1 MTLSDLSVRRPVFAT
16 VLSLLLVV
24 LGVLSF
30 TTLPLRELPDI
41 DPPVVS
47 ISTAYPGASAAIIET
62 RITQL
67 LEDAVSGIEGIDT
80 LDSSSRNGESQITIE
95 FTLSRD
101 IEAAANDVR
110 DAVSRVVDRLP
121 EEAELPEVQKVSA
134 DADAIMWLNLS
145 SEVLDTMA
153 LTDYAERYVVDRL
166 SSIEGVAQI
175 RVGGRQRYAMRI
187 WLDRQALAARGLTVS
202 EVEAALRR
210 ENIELPAGTLEST
223 TRDFTL
229 RMERGFDSEDEF
241 RRLPLLKGEDGYVVR
256 LGDVAEVELGS
267 EDRRAYFRGN
277 GQPRVGLGIIKT
289 STANSLDVAQRVKD
303 EMADINRSLPQGMEI
318 SLAFD
323 STVFI
328 EVAVERVYQTLIE
341 AVVLVLLV
349 IWLFLGSV
357 RAALVPAVT
366 VPVCLIAAFVGLNAF
381 GFSINLLTLLA
392 LVLAIGLV
400 VDDAIVVLENVQRRV
415 DLGEPPML
423 AAIRGTRQVAF
434 AVIATTA
441 VLIAVFLPVAFLEG
455 NNGRLFRELAV
466 ALAGAIF
473 ISAVVALSLT
483 PMMCSKLVRPH
494 VGGGGLANWINSRLN
509 GLTQVYRR
517 WLAALIHRRGLFAG
531 LVALSLVLIAVL
543 FSAIPRELA
552 PPEDRGSYFAS
563 VSAPE
568 GAGFDYTVEQMQEV
582 ERRLV
587 QHVGEEGPLQLVI
600 SRVPGGFGAGEDM
613 HTGVV
618 IALLKPWTERSQSTE
633 DAVQMARRD
642 LADIPG
648 IRAFPVARSGLV
660 RSGGSPVQVV
670 LGGPNYEDLQDWRDR
685 LMARME
691 SNPGLF
697 GVDSDYKETRPQ
709 IRVQL
714 DSNRAADLGV
724 SVNDVGRTLETMMG
738 ARRVTTFIDDG
749 EEYDVIL
756 QAQDSNRASPTDLAN
771 LYVRARGGQLVPL
784 ANVVTLTELAEPGRL
799 NRFNRLRAITVSA
812 NLSPGYT
819 LGEALNWVEQTARE
833 ELPQTAQL
841 DFKGESREYV
851 QSGSAV
857 IFTFVMA
864 LLVVY
869 LVLAA
874 QFESF
879 LHPFTIMLTVPLAVL
894 GALLGLVITGS
905 TLNLFSQIGIV
916 MLVGLAAKNGIL
928 IVEFAN
934 QRRDAGLPVL
944 EAILDASETRLRP
957 ILMTSLATMMGVLPL
972 IIASGPGSASR
983 SAVGVVV
990 FFGVALSTF
999 LSLFVVPSFYAL
1011 LAPYTRS
1018 PDALARSIEAQS
1030 ARIPDRERAA
1040 EV

>member
-1 MTLSDLSVRRPVFAT
+1 MMLSDLAVRRPVFAT
-16 VLSLLLVV
+16 VVSLLLIV

-47 ISTAYPGASAAIIET
+47 ISTGYPGASAAIIET

-80 LDSSSRNGESQITIE
+80 LDSSSRNGESRITIE
-95 FTLSRD
+95 FKLSRD

-121 EEAELPEVQKVSA
+121 EEADLPEVQKVSA
-134 DADAIMWLNLS
+134 DADAILWLNLS
-145 SEVLDTMA
+145 SEILDTMA

-166 SSIEGVAQI
+166 SSIEGVAQVRI
-175 RVGGRQRYAMRI
+175 GGRQRYAMRI
-187 WLDRQALAARGLTVS
+187 WLDRQALAARGLTVAD
-202 EVEAALRR
+202 VEAALRR

-229 RMERGFDSEDEF
+229 RMERGFSGEDEF
-241 RRLPLLKGEDGYVVR
+241 RQLPLVKGEDGYVVR

-289 STANSLDVAQRVKD
+289 STANSLDVGDRVKS
-303 EMADINRSLPQGMEI
+303 EMAGINRSLPEGMEI

-328 EVAVERVYQTLIE
+328 NVAVERVYKTLVE

-349 IWLFLGSV
+349 IWLFLGSA

-366 VPVCLIAAFVGLNAF
+366 VPVCLIAAFIGLSAF

-415 DLGEPPML
+415 DMGEPPAL

-441 VLIAVFLPVAFLEG
+441 VLISVFLPVAFLEG

-473 ISAVVALSLT
+473 ISAFVALTLT

-494 VGGGGLANWINSRLN
+494 VGGKGLDGWINARLN
-509 GLTQVYRR
+509 GLSVTYRR
-517 WLAALIHRRGLFAG
+517 WLETLIGRRGLFALLMLG
-531 LVALSLVLIAVL
+531 SVVLIGVL
-543 FSAIPRELA
+543 FMAIPRELA

-563 VSAPE
+563 VSGPE
-568 GAGFDYTVEQMQEV
+568 GAGFDYTVKQMQEV
-582 ERRLV
+582 ERRLMA
-587 QHVGEEGPLQLVI
+587 HTGEDGPLDLVI

-613 HTGVV
+613 HTGTV
-618 IALLKPWTERSQSTE
+618 IALLKPWTERSQSTS
-633 DAVQMARRD
+633 DAVQLARQD

-670 LGGPNYEDLQDWRDR
+670 LGGPDYQEIQAWRDR

-691 SNPGLF
+691 QNPGLF
-697 GVDSDYKETRPQ
+697 AIDSDYKETRPQ

-714 DSNRAADLGV
+714 DSSRAADLGV

-738 ARRVTTFIDDG
+738 SRRVTTFIDDG

-756 QAQDSNRASPTDLAN
+756 QARDENRASPADLNN
-771 LYVRARGGQLVPL
+771 LYVRARGGELVPL
-784 ANVVTLTELAEPGRL
+784 SNVVTLSELAEPGRL

-812 NLSPGYT
+812 NLAPGYS
-819 LGEALNWVEQTARE
+819 LGEALTWVDQVVRS
-833 ELPQTAQL
+833 ELPQTAQI
-841 DFKGESREYV
+841 DYKGESREYI

-857 IFTFVMA
+857 LFTFVMA

-879 LHPFTIMLTVPLAVL
+879 LHPVTIMLTVPLAVL
-894 GALLGLVITGS
+894 GALLGLAVTGS

-944 EAILDASETRLRP
+944 AAILDASETRLRP

-1018 PDALARSIEAQS
+1018 PDALARKIEAQ
-1030 ARIPDRERAA
+1030 AHAVPDREGKAPA
-1040 EV
+1040 

>member
-1 MTLSDLSVRRPVFAT
+1 MMLSDLAVRRPVLAS
-16 VLSLLLVV
+16 VVSLLLIV

-47 ISTAYPGASAAIIET
+47 ISTGYPGASAAIIET
-62 RITQL
+62 RVTQL

-80 LDSSSRNGESQITIE
+80 LDSSSRNGESRITIE
-95 FTLSRD
+95 FKLSRD

-110 DAVSRVVDRLP
+110 DAVSRVVDRQP
-121 EEAELPEVQKVSA
+121 EESDLPEVQKVSA
-134 DADAIMWLNLS
+134 DADAILWLNLS
-145 SEVLDTMA
+145 SEILDTMA

-166 SSIEGVAQI
+166 SSIEGVAQVRI
-175 RVGGRQRYAMRI
+175 GGRQRYAMRI
-187 WLDRQALAARGLTVS
+187 WLDRQALAARGLTVAD
-202 EVEAALRR
+202 VEAALRR

-229 RMERGFDSEDEF
+229 RMERGFSGEDEF
-241 RRLPLLKGEDGYVVR
+241 RQLPLVKGEDGYVVR

-289 STANSLDVAQRVKD
+289 STANSLDVGDRVKS
-303 EMADINRSLPQGMEI
+303 EMAGINRSLPEGMEI

-328 EVAVERVYQTLIE
+328 NVAVERVYKTLVE

-349 IWLFLGSV
+349 IWLFLGSA

-366 VPVCLIAAFVGLNAF
+366 VPVCLIAAFIGLSAF

-415 DLGEPPML
+415 DMGEPPAL

-441 VLIAVFLPVAFLEG
+441 VLISVFLPVAFLEG

-473 ISAVVALSLT
+473 ISAFVALTLT

-494 VGGGGLANWINSRLN
+494 VGGKGLDGWINARLN
-509 GLTQVYRR
+509 GLSVTYRR
-517 WLAALIHRRGLFAG
+517 WLETLIGRRGLFALLMLG
-531 LVALSLVLIAVL
+531 SVVLIGVL
-543 FSAIPRELA
+543 FMAIPRELA

-563 VSAPE
+563 VSGPE
-568 GAGFDYTVEQMQEV
+568 GAGFDYTVKQMQEV
-582 ERRLV
+582 ERRLMA
-587 QHVGEEGPLQLVI
+587 HTGEDGPLDLVI

-613 HTGVV
+613 HTGTV
-618 IALLKPWTERSQSTE
+618 IALLKPWTERSQSTS
-633 DAVQMARRD
+633 DAVQLARQD

-670 LGGPNYEDLQDWRDR
+670 LGGPDYQEIQAWRDR

-691 SNPGLF
+691 ENPGLF
-697 GVDSDYKETRPQ
+697 AIDSDYKETRPQ

-714 DSNRAADLGV
+714 DSSRAADLGV

-738 ARRVTTFIDDG
+738 SRRVTTFIDDG

-756 QAQDSNRASPTDLAN
+756 QAQDENRASPADLNN
-771 LYVRARGGQLVPL
+771 LYVRSRGGELVPL
-784 ANVVTLTELAEPGRL
+784 SNVVTLSELAEPGRL

-812 NLSPGYT
+812 NLAPGYT
-819 LGEALNWVEQTARE
+819 LGEALTWVEQVVRS
-833 ELPQTAQL
+833 ELPQTAQI
-841 DFKGESREYV
+841 DYKGESREYI

-857 IFTFVMA
+857 LFTFVMA

-869 LVLAA
+869 LVLAG

-879 LHPFTIMLTVPLAVL
+879 LHPVTIMLTVPLAVL
-894 GALLGLVITGS
+894 GALLGLAITGS

-1018 PDALARSIEAQS
+1018 PDALARKIEAQ
-1030 ARIPDRERAA
+1030 AHAVPDREGKAPA
-1040 EV
+1040 

>member
-1 MTLSDLSVRRPVFAT
+1 MSLSDISVRRPVFAA
-16 VLSLLLVV
+16 VVSLLLVV
-24 LGVLSF
+24 LGILSF
-30 TTLPLRELPDI
+30 RALSLRELPDI

-47 ISTAYPGASAAIIET
+47 ISTSYPGASAAIVET

-67 LEDAVSGIEGIDT
+67 LEDAVSGVEGIDT
-80 LDSSSRNGESQITIE
+80 LDSSSRNGESRITIE
-95 FTLSRD
+95 FGLGRD

-110 DAVSRVVDRLP
+110 DAVSRVVGRLP
-121 EEAELPEVQKVSA
+121 DGADLPQVQKVSA
-134 DADAIMWLNLS
+134 DADAILWLSLS
-145 SEVLDTMA
+145 SETLDALA
-153 LTDYAERYVVDRL
+153 LTDYADRYLTDRL

-187 WLDRQALAARGLTVS
+187 WLDRQALAARGLTVAD
-202 EVEAALRR
+202 VEAALRR
-210 ENIELPAGTLEST
+210 ENIELPAGSLESS
-223 TRDFTL
+223 TRDFIL
-229 RMERGFDSEDEF
+229 RMERGFGNEDQF
-241 RRLPLLKGEDGYVVR
+241 RQLPLIKGADGYVVR

-277 GQPRVGLGIIKT
+277 GQPRLGIGIIKT
-289 STANSLDVAQRVKD
+289 STANSLDVARRVKE
-303 EMADINRSLPQGMEI
+303 EMVAIDRGLPDNMGL

-328 EVAVERVYQTLIE
+328 EVAVERVYRTLIE

-349 IWLFLGSV
+349 IWLFLGSA

-366 VPVCLIAAFVGLNAF
+366 VPVCLIAAFIGLNVF

-415 DLGEPPML
+415 DLGEPPVL
-423 AAIRGTRQVAF
+423 AAVRGTRQVAF

-441 VLIAVFLPVAFLEG
+441 VLISVFLPVAYLEG

-473 ISAVVALSLT
+473 ISAFVALSLT

-494 VGGGGLANWINSRLN
+494 VAGGGLDDWINRRLN
-509 GLTQVYRR
+509 GLSEVYRR
-517 WLAALIHRRGLFAG
+517 WLATLIGRRGLFGA
-531 LVALSLVLIAVL
+531 LVLASVAV
-543 FSAIPRELA
+543 SALLLASLPRELA
-552 PPEDRGSYFAS
+552 PPEDRGSYFVS
-563 VSAPE
+563 VSGPE
-568 GAGFDYTVEQMQEV
+568 GAGFDYTVEQMRQV
-582 ERRLV
+582 EQRLLR
-587 QHVGEEGPLQLVI
+587 HTGEDGPLQLAI

-618 IALLKPWTERSQSTE
+618 IALLKPWNERAQSTE

-670 LGGPNYEDLQDWRDR
+670 LGGPSYEELQVWRDR

-697 GVDSDYKETRPQ
+697 AVDSDYKETRPQ
-709 IRVQL
+709 LRVRL
-714 DSNRAADLGV
+714 DSDRAADLGV
-724 SVNDVGRTLETMMG
+724 SVDDVGRTLEIMMG
-738 ARRVTTFIDDG
+738 SRRITTFIDDG

-756 QAQDSNRASPTDLAN
+756 QARDQDRASPTDLNN
-771 LYVRARGGQLVPL
+771 LYVRGRAGELVPL
-784 ANVVTLTELAEPGRL
+784 ASVVSLAELAEPGRL

-812 NLSPGYT
+812 NLSPGHT
-819 LGEALNWVEQTARE
+819 LGEALTWIERVARE

-841 DFKGESREYV
+841 DYKGESREYIK
-851 QSGSAV
+851 SGSAV
-857 IFTFVMA
+857 LFTFAMA

-879 LHPFTIMLTVPLAVL
+879 LHPVAIMLTVPLAVL
-894 GALLGLVITGS
+894 GALIGLAVTGG

-934 QRRDAGLPVL
+934 QRRDAGLSVQD
-944 EAILDASETRLRP
+944 AILDAAATRLRP

-972 IIASGPGSASR
+972 ILAAGPGSASR
-983 SAVGVVV
+983 AAVGVVV
-990 FFGVALSTF
+990 FFGVAMSTL

-1018 PDALARSIEAQS
+1018 PEALARAIDHQAEAV
-1030 ARIPDRERAA
+1030 PDRERIAA
-1040 EV
+1040 